1 MCFTRLS
8 KEKNNTTIQNEVYIN
23 PGYQRLTPSHFC
35 RIMIEY
41 LYNTDT
47 TNIAICNKLILD
59 VYILMILRVQE
70 NTT

>member
-8 KEKNNTTIQNEVYIN
+8 KEKNNTTIQNEVYN
-23 PGYQRLTPSHFC
+23 PGYQRPRPSHFC

-47 TNIAICNKLILD
+47 TNIAICNKLIPD
-59 VYILMILRVQE
+59 VYIS
-70 NTT
+70 